1 MSKLGRL
8 EAEMRHWRRNRYRE
22 WEQERFRGQ
31 VLPRLLFL
39 VFILGVLALGMMH
52 VRSRM

>member
-1 MSKLGRL
+1 MSRVQRM
-8 EAEMRHWRRNRYRE
+8 EAEMRRWRKNRFRE

-31 VLPRLLFL
+31 ILPRLLFL
-39 VFILGVLALGMMH
+39 VFVLGVLALGMMH

>member
-1 MSKLGRL
+1 MKVSEI
-8 EAEMRHWRRNRYRE
+8 EAEMKRWRENRFRE
-22 WEQERFRGQ
+22 WERDRVRSE

-52 VRSRM
+52 VSSRM